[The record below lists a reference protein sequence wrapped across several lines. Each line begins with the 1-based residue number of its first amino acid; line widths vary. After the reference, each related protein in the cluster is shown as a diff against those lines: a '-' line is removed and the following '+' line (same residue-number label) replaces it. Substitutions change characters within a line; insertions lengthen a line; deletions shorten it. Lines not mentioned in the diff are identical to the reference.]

1 MRARMLRFDDLQLF
15 VRAADLGSLSAAAR
29 VMDLSAAVA
38 SAALKRI
45 ELQLGARLLA
55 RSTRSLRLTAEG
67 EGFLEYAR
75 AALGSLEEG
84 RRLLASSQDQ
94 VSGVLQ
100 LSAPSDFGRNV
111 LLPWLDDFQ
120 QQHPQLTVRLL
131 LGDRIADLFRQPVDV
146 ALRYGEPEDS
156 SLVALPIA
164 SDNRR
169 VLCAAP
175 SYLARHGEPHHVE
188 QLAQHNCLLFMLG
201 NRVHDHWKFH
211 DGKRE
216 MSMTVRG
223 DRFSD
228 DADVVRLWAIAG
240 AGVAYKSWLDVAADV
255 KAGRLRV
262 LMPELQGELA
272 PLNLL
277 CAHRAQLS
285 KPVNLLRELLKI
297 RCAELAPKICVSE

>member
-1 MRARMLRFDDLQLF
+1 MLRFDDLQLF

-45 ELQLGARLLA
+45 EQQLGARLLT

-75 AALGSLEEG
+75 AALSSLDEG

-120 QQHPQLTVRLL
+120 RQHPQLTVRLL

-156 SLVALPIA
+156 SLIALPIA
-164 SDNRR
+164 PHNRR

-175 SYLARHGEPHHVE
+175 SYLARYGEPQHVE

-201 NRVHDHWKFH
+201 NRVHDHWQFH

-216 MSMTVRG
+216 MSLTVHG

-240 AGVAYKSWLDVAADV
+240 AGVAYKSWLDVAGDV
-255 KAGRLRV
+255 RAGRLKV
-262 LMPELQGELA
+262 LMPELQGEWA

-285 KPVNLLRELLKI
+285 NPVNLLRDMLKL
-297 RCAELAPKICVSE
+297 RCAEWAPQIAAGA